1 LKGIRMTAAAPI
13 ASTPVTT
20 DRELI
25 LTRLIATPREKLFQA
40 WTRPELVVK
49 WFAPRPWSTARA
61 EMDVRPGGS
70 SLVVMRSP
78 EGQEFPNPGV
88 YLEVVENERLV
99 VTDAYTD
106 AWTPSEKPFM
116 TLVLTF
122 EDEAGPSGPAT
133 RYTARV
139 LHWSAAD
146 REAHEK
152 MGFHAG
158 WGQCT
163 DQLAELVGAP
173 RPLP

>member
-1 LKGIRMTAAAPI
+1 MTAASKNTPKLP
-13 ASTPVTT
+13 AS
-20 DRELI
+20 DRELV
-25 LTRLIATPREKLFQA
+25 LTRLIAAPREKLFQA

-49 WFAPRPWSTARA
+49 WFAPRPWSTSRA

-70 SLVVMRSP
+70 SLIVMRSP
-78 EGQEFPNPGV
+78 EGQEFPNRGI
-88 YLEVVENERLV
+88 YLDVVENERLV
-99 VTDAYTD
+99 FTDAYTD

-122 EDEAGPSGPAT
+122 EDEGGKT

-139 LHWSAAD
+139 SHWTAAD

-158 WGQCT
+158 WGKT
-163 DQLAELVGAP
+163 TEQLCELIGAP
-173 RPLP
+173 PSAA